1 MQEQEGRARK
11 EGGGGN
17 ICEAVIVFPGL
28 KFSLR
33 LDPELNSGLRNTSK
47 TKTYS
52 LDRPG

>member
-1 MQEQEGRARK
+1 MPKNKKAARGRR
-11 EGGGGN
+11 GGN

-28 KFSLR
+28 KFLLR

-52 LDRPG
+52 LDRLG